1 MGAGVDGVCS
11 PTARPQL
18 WPPLSRQIQC
28 AGEAKRTS
36 HGRPGAL
43 QLATGHLPLR
53 RPWRRCNPGAHTA
66 HIRARRLRAQTRPR
80 VRTRNIHLSAPWPLD
95 SRVSSSSRTSGCGSL
110 SASQSESPRSTWHSR
125 IGGRPGHPPRRVLYC
140 RTRRSAR
147 PCVKASACWLLPSL
161 PCPTSDGPP
170 AAAVSL
176 QLLLSNLDACR
187 TVRDPRTVHGI
198 LHVGPQ

>member
-1 MGAGVDGVCS
+1 MRRSRSITTFSDRWCCKVARWWHESVGHGVFSWRGRSMSVGAGVDGVCS

-125 IGGRPGHPPRRVLYC
+125 IGGRP
-140 RTRRSAR
+140 
-147 PCVKASACWLLPSL
+147 
-161 PCPTSDGPP
+161 
-170 AAAVSL
+170 
-176 QLLLSNLDACR
+176 
-187 TVRDPRTVHGI
+187 
-198 LHVGPQ
+198 